1 MPCPREKREAAEAL
15 LIGPHG
21 LLSTQSTGRPTP
33 EPPCEMRT
41 CFQRDVD
48 RITHSKSFRR
58 LKHKT
63 QVFLRPEGDHYRT
76 RLTHTLEVARLART
90 IARAL
95 ELNEDLTEAI
105 SLGHDL
111 GHTPFG
117 HAGERALNAIYTGV
131 GFRHY
136 EQSLRV
142 VDRIERDGRGLN
154 LCNETR
160 IGILNHTCFQRDVDR
175 ITHSKS
181 FRRLKHKTQV
191 FLRPEGDHYRTRL
204 THTLEVARLARTIAR
219 ALELNEDL
227 TEAISLG
234 HDLGHT
240 PFGHAGERAL
250 NAIYTGVGFRH
261 YEQSL
266 RVVDRIE
273 RDGRGLNLCN
283 ETRIGILNHTTGQP
297 RGTLEADVVRL
308 ADRVAYI
315 NHDLDDAMRGGIVQP
330 EDVPAIVRERVGE
343 RNSVRINS
351 ILTDIIAHSGDGEL
365 RMSPDMREAVDVFT
379 TFMYEGVYYNP
390 IAKGEERK
398 VQNILGSIW
407 EYYVNHIDELPV
419 VYQSIADDEGP
430 QRAVCDYVSGM
441 TDSYALE
448 VYSELFIPAAWTI
461 K

>member
-1 MPCPREKREAAEAL
+1 M
-15 LIGPHG
+15 
-21 LLSTQSTGRPTP
+21 
-33 EPPCEMRT
+33 
-41 CFQRDVD
+41 
-48 RITHSKSFRR
+48 
-58 LKHKT
+58 
-63 QVFLRPEGDHYRT
+63 
-76 RLTHTLEVARLART
+76 
-90 IARAL
+90 
-95 ELNEDLTEAI
+95 
-105 SLGHDL
+105 
-111 GHTPFG
+111 
-117 HAGERALNAIYTGV
+117 
-131 GFRHY
+131 
-136 EQSLRV
+136 
-142 VDRIERDGRGLN
+142 
-154 LCNETR
+154 
-160 IGILNHTCFQRDVDR
+160 
-175 ITHSKS
+175 
-181 FRRLKHKTQV
+181 

-351 ILTDIIAHSGDGEL
+351 ILTDIIDHSGDGEL
-365 RMSPDMREAVDVFT
+365 RMSPDMQEAVDVFT

-407 EYYVNHIDELPV
+407 EYYVNRIDELPA

>member
-1 MPCPREKREAAEAL
+1 M
-15 LIGPHG
+15 
-21 LLSTQSTGRPTP
+21 
-33 EPPCEMRT
+33 
-41 CFQRDVD
+41 
-48 RITHSKSFRR
+48 
-58 LKHKT
+58 
-63 QVFLRPEGDHYRT
+63 
-76 RLTHTLEVARLART
+76 
-90 IARAL
+90 
-95 ELNEDLTEAI
+95 
-105 SLGHDL
+105 
-111 GHTPFG
+111 
-117 HAGERALNAIYTGV
+117 
-131 GFRHY
+131 
-136 EQSLRV
+136 
-142 VDRIERDGRGLN
+142 
-154 LCNETR
+154 
-160 IGILNHTCFQRDVDR
+160 
-175 ITHSKS
+175 
-181 FRRLKHKTQV
+181 

-297 RGTLEADVVRL
+297 RGTLEADIVRL

-351 ILTDIIAHSGDGEL
+351 ILTDIIAHSGDGAL
-365 RMSPDMREAVDVFT
+365 KMSPEMQEAVDVFT
-379 TFMYEGVYYNP
+379 DFMYQGVYYNP

-407 EYYVNHIDELPV
+407 EYYVRHIDELPA

>member
-33 EPPCEMRT
+33 EPPCEMR
-41 CFQRDVD
+41 
-48 RITHSKSFRR
+48 
-58 LKHKT
+58 
-63 QVFLRPEGDHYRT
+63 
-76 RLTHTLEVARLART
+76 
-90 IARAL
+90 
-95 ELNEDLTEAI
+95 
-105 SLGHDL
+105 
-111 GHTPFG
+111 
-117 HAGERALNAIYTGV
+117 
-131 GFRHY
+131 
-136 EQSLRV
+136 
-142 VDRIERDGRGLN
+142 
-154 LCNETR
+154 
-160 IGILNHTCFQRDVDR
+160 TCFQRDVDR

-365 RMSPDMREAVDVFT
+365 RMSPICARPWTCSRPSCMRACT
-379 TFMYEGVYYNP
+379 TTPSPRARSARCRISSGASGNIMSTILTSSRWSISP
-390 IAKGEERK
+390 SRTTKGR
-398 VQNILGSIW
+398 S
-407 EYYVNHIDELPV
+407 
-419 VYQSIADDEGP
+419 A
-430 QRAVCDYVSGM
+430 RCATMC
-441 TDSYALE
+441 
-448 VYSELFIPAAWTI
+448 PA
-461 K
+461 

>member
-1 MPCPREKREAAEAL
+1 MLCPREKREAAEAL

-21 LLSTQSTGRPTP
+21 LLSAQSTGRPTP
-33 EPPCEMRT
+33 EAPCEMRT

-76 RLTHTLEVARLART
+76 RLTHTLE
-90 IARAL
+90 
-95 ELNEDLTEAI
+95 
-105 SLGHDL
+105 
-111 GHTPFG
+111 
-117 HAGERALNAIYTGV
+117 
-131 GFRHY
+131 
-136 EQSLRV
+136 
-142 VDRIERDGRGLN
+142 
-154 LCNETR
+154 
-160 IGILNHTCFQRDVDR
+160 
-175 ITHSKS
+175 
-181 FRRLKHKTQV
+181 
-191 FLRPEGDHYRTRL
+191 
-204 THTLEVARLARTIAR
+204 
-219 ALELNEDL
+219 
-227 TEAISLG
+227 
-234 HDLGHT
+234 
-240 PFGHAGERAL
+240 
-250 NAIYTGVGFRH
+250 
-261 YEQSL
+261 
-266 RVVDRIE
+266 
-273 RDGRGLNLCN
+273 
-283 ETRIGILNHTTGQP
+283 
-297 RGTLEADVVRL
+297 ADIVRL

-407 EYYVNHIDELPV
+407 EYYVNRIAELPA

>member
-1 MPCPREKREAAEAL
+1 MHGNVVSEYCSRKWRKALRPQPWILCGNGGISVPCPREKREAAEAL

-63 QVFLRPEGDHYRT
+63 QVFLRP
-76 RLTHTLEVARLART
+76 V
-90 IARAL
+90 
-95 ELNEDLTEAI
+95 
-105 SLGHDL
+105 
-111 GHTPFG
+111 
-117 HAGERALNAIYTGV
+117 
-131 GFRHY
+131 
-136 EQSLRV
+136 
-142 VDRIERDGRGLN
+142 
-154 LCNETR
+154 
-160 IGILNHTCFQRDVDR
+160 
-175 ITHSKS
+175 
-181 FRRLKHKTQV
+181 
-191 FLRPEGDHYRTRL
+191 GDHYRTRL

-407 EYYVNHIDELPV
+407 EYYVSHIDELPV